1 MTAPKKIP
9 KDDPRTRYR
18 AAEVAVDRD
27 ELAGHLAGRH
37 HWVLATTRKDGRP
50 QMSLVTG
57 GMTADGRLAIS
68 TYPSRVK
75 AKNVRAN
82 AEVSVAVMGEQFN
95 DAWVQID
102 GLATVL
108 DLPEASDTF
117 VEYYR
122 CISGEHDDWD
132 EYRQAMVDQG
142 KCMIVIE
149 PTRWSP
155 VSTGGVPPELFED

>member
-1 MTAPKKIP
+1 MKKIP
-9 KDDPRTRYR
+9 NDDRRAGYRSSNRT
-18 AAEVAVDRD
+18 VDSD
-27 ELAGHLAGRH
+27 ELAEFLADKHR
-37 HWVLATTRKDGRP
+37 WVLSTTRHDGRP

-57 GMTADGRLAIS
+57 GITADGMLAIS

-75 AKNVRAN
+75 AKNARRN
-82 AEVSVAVMGEQFN
+82 PLVSVAVMGSEFN

-102 GLATVL
+102 GNAEVL
-108 DLPEASDTF
+108 DMPDAADAF

-122 CISGEHDDWD
+122 CISGEHPDWD

-142 KCMIVIE
+142 KCMIMIE

-155 VSTGGVPPELFED
+155 VSTGGFPPELFDD